1 MSERLS
7 AMIFKVI
14 LPVLAISFMV
24 LFCYPVCN
32 KPEGFD
38 FFLFW
43 ILVGFPFGIR
53 RMWLWLIPRNY
64 GIAGSLGVIA
74 LDCIVGGIIGGFMAI
89 VAAIK
94 AVATTVQVIT
104 GREVS
109 APGEWRSL
117 TRAPGAPSVMTAGT
131 WTMPAWCAGSWAVE
145 KPSMPRG
152 LLTSGQDQG
161 PSGWTT

>member
-1 MSERLS
+1 MSGKLS
-7 AMIFKVI
+7 VVIFKVI
-14 LPVLAISFMV
+14 LPILAVSFMV

-32 KPEGFD
+32 KPDGFD

-53 RMWLWLIPRNY
+53 RMRVWLMPRNY

-89 VAAIK
+89 IAVLK

-104 GREVS
+104 GR
-109 APGEWRSL
+109 L
-117 TRAPGAPSVMTAGT
+117 
-131 WTMPAWCAGSWAVE
+131 
-145 KPSMPRG
+145 
-152 LLTSGQDQG
+152 
-161 PSGWTT
+161 

>member
-14 LPVLAISFMV
+14 LPVMAISFMV
-24 LFCYPVCN
+24 LFCYLVCN

-38 FFLFW
+38 Y
-43 ILVGFPFGIR
+43 FPFGIR

-89 VAAIK
+89 VAVIK

-104 GREVS
+104 GR
-109 APGEWRSL
+109 L
-117 TRAPGAPSVMTAGT
+117 
-131 WTMPAWCAGSWAVE
+131 
-145 KPSMPRG
+145 
-152 LLTSGQDQG
+152 
-161 PSGWTT
+161 

>member
-64 GIAGSLGVIA
+64 GIAGSLGVIV

-89 VAAIK
+89 VAVIK

-104 GREVS
+104 GR
-109 APGEWRSL
+109 L
-117 TRAPGAPSVMTAGT
+117 
-131 WTMPAWCAGSWAVE
+131 
-145 KPSMPRG
+145 
-152 LLTSGQDQG
+152 
-161 PSGWTT
+161 

>member
-38 FFLFW
+38 FFMFW
-43 ILVGFPFGIR
+43 ILVGLPFGIR

-64 GIAGSLGVIA
+64 GIAGSLGILA
-74 LDCIVGGIIGGFMAI
+74 LDCIIGGIIGGFMAVI
-89 VAAIK
+89 AMIK
-94 AVATTVQVIT
+94 AVVTLFQIMF
-104 GREVS
+104 G
-109 APGEWRSL
+109 
-117 TRAPGAPSVMTAGT
+117 
-131 WTMPAWCAGSWAVE
+131 
-145 KPSMPRG
+145 KI
-152 LLTSGQDQG
+152 
-161 PSGWTT
+161 